1 VTNEKLSLR
10 LSMKWLV
17 VSFELTNAPGTFMRL
32 MNQVLCTF
40 IEKLIVI
47 HFDLQQGFKRAC

>member
-10 LSMKWLV
+10 LRMKWLV

-32 MNQVLCTF
+32 MNQALCTF

-47 HFDLQQGFKRAC
+47 HFDL